1 MQAFT
6 VQTNEI
12 ISTWGRRDLRR
23 GLEGQ
28 SVDPGFTKT
37 KGLSGAEE
45 LLDRQAAAERASEN
59 IIAVITMQQP
69 PPYLLI
75 SITPGVRELAQAAA
89 SL

>member
-6 VQTNEI
+6 VQHQRQLFPR
-12 ISTWGRRDLRR
+12 GGR

-28 SVDPGFTKT
+28 SADPGFMKT

-45 LLDRQAAAERASEN
+45 LLNRQAAAEKASEN

-69 PPYLLI
+69 PPDLLI
-75 SITPGVRELAQAAA
+75 SITPGVRKLTQAAA